1 VFQVSQLFHTPVLLS
16 NQCFAELHNYEES
29 IDAEETGS
37 LAAEEPQTDWA
48 LPDALV
54 QYYNQ
59 ARHVHGV
66 KSFQK
71 EDWPDEDTWKSQG
84 VVSYQEVK
92 DTSGVRKILL
102 KFQSKLTPLEVQKR
116 LVLLHIRAK
125 VIEVRRRNSSII
137 RALNDPKIPRIE
149 WSCEQKA
156 AVVSD
161 ESMDASEDLVAL
173 PDVASLAPPDVAPPE
188 VAPPDV
194 GSLAPPDV
202 GSLAPPD
209 VAPLA
214 PPDDV
219 PVVRPIVMRCEPM
232 PTEVGVALLNAELDK
247 LRKVNTVLEMWLED
261 KDKLLADKEKQLVE
275 KDRQIAS
282 YKAFFA
288 S

>member
-1 VFQVSQLFHTPVLLS
+1 M
-16 NQCFAELHNYEES
+16 
-29 IDAEETGS
+29 
-37 LAAEEPQTDWA
+37 AAEEPQTDWA